1 MIVLDTH
8 VVLWVAQVPEMLST
22 NAEEAI
28 RTERQRDGIGI
39 SDKTLWEL
47 AMLVSR
53 GRVGVKT
60 SLLDFLRAV
69 EQNFTIFPVTAEIA
83 DRAVSL
89 SAKYP
94 RDPADRV
101 IGATALVHGLKL
113 ITKDEQIGASGEVP
127 VVW

>member
-1 MIVLDTH
+1 MILLDTH

>member
-1 MIVLDTH
+1 VILLDTH

>member
-1 MIVLDTH
+1 MILLDTH
-8 VVLWVAQVPEMLST
+8 VVLWVAQVPELLSM

-89 SAKYP
+89 SAQYSK
-94 RDPADRV
+94 DPADRV

-113 ITKDEQIGASGEVP
+113 VTKDERIRSSGEVP
-127 VVW
+127 VIW